1 MDIDT
6 IREFVR
12 RDRYLVKG
20 DCIRHAVKESFVRQN
35 IVDAVLV
42 GKIVEDY
49 PDRERVLVCGRTKLS
64 TITVI
69 YLHVVCEY
77 ADPDYIHFV
86 TAYIPDEVEWEKP
99 PFRRKK
105 KR

>member
-1 MDIDT
+1 VDITT

-12 RDRYLVKG
+12 QGRYLVKG
-20 DCIRHAVKESFVRQN
+20 DCIRHAVKESFVRQD
-35 IVDAVLV
+35 IVDAVLT
-42 GKIVEDY
+42 GRIIEDY
-49 PDRERVLVCGRTKLS
+49 PERERVLVCGRTKLS
-64 TITVI
+64 TTTIV

-77 ADPDYIHFV
+77 ADPNYIHFV
-86 TAYIPDEVEWEKP
+86 TTYIPDEVEWERP